1 MSEHTWVLENLAGY
15 VAGGLDAEE
24 REQLKEHL
32 DECADCARTFA
43 EVRAADR
50 KLDGLFADVRPN
62 PAMEDRSIQM
72 LRRQTRRP
80 GAFFLSRRGKV
91 LVAAAAV
98 VFVAFTGAGLG
109 ALIDEDQIQFPGSAE
124 NHLKQIALGVHMV
137 SGTVTEL
144 DGVAPLTRSVRT
156 DGEWREFALK
166 DADAMAEEIRQQA
179 EHFATDESKHTSTLP
194 GHLSV
199 RQRGFQ
205 QLGDQLKGK
214 EAQNTPTDGLSNTFG
229 FSPDGRTLA
238 ARSGA
243 SGLGARNNDLAPFS
257 GNGVATYT
265 PQKVI
270 IHNSSTQTTAKNEP
284 DRKFVGDFEPGKLN
298 LGQSFPPPSQQG
310 KEDPKGNN
318 QTTLKPDRVNQVVT
332 FGDKAEKK
340 PEQPP
345 EKAPPVARRVIRS
358 GDIDFEVNSFDDAVA
373 VVTRLVNATKGGYI
387 ATINSDKLPNGKVK
401 GSVVVRVPPDQL
413 DRLVLDLR
421 KEIGKAGELK
431 GQKIGSQ
438 DITKQYT
445 DLESRLRAA
454 RTMEERL
461 LKIIRDGKG
470 EIKDLVAAEKELGV
484 WRTRVEEIE
493 GELRY
498 YNNLVSLSTL
508 TVNLTEK
515 DIREAAAIDERERV
529 QAGIEVEDVDQS
541 YREALKAVTEAKG
554 RITKSEL
561 KQQSAGQFSAVLH
574 FEVEPEK
581 AGPVRD
587 RLKQLGNMV
596 RLEID
601 RVQTAQ
607 GGGTAPRDG
616 KVKRGPTQFFISLYN
631 LASVTPRETQTLRL
645 AAPDVPTAFGK
656 LRDALTKVKGRVLN
670 AQLNEQDR
678 QNVTAQLDFDI
689 RRADEG
695 TIQNSLS
702 GAGETLSRHVGRAAE
717 SENVTDAKV
726 RFKVELVQ
734 ATAIPPR
741 EIVTLA
747 VEVADV
753 KAALAVLNAQVKEV
767 EGRTVDSQIG
777 QERNGRVTARVIVD
791 VPLTAEAGLT
801 AKVESAG
808 AVRVQRVTRN
818 PQAPE
823 SKFAMARLDV
833 TLSNE
838 VLLPRDE
845 GLWAQVRNGLS
856 FSLRGLSLSVSWLIV
871 GVLFLLPWAILVYAV
886 VWLFRRSWRAEPA
899 PAATTA
905 MPTGSGTPPD
915 TGT

>member
-1 MSEHTWVLENLAGY
+1 VLL
-15 VAGGLDAEE
+15 
-24 REQLKEHL
+24 
-32 DECADCARTFA
+32 
-43 EVRAADR
+43 
-50 KLDGLFADVRPN
+50 
-62 PAMEDRSIQM
+62 
-72 LRRQTRRP
+72 
-80 GAFFLSRRGKV
+80 
-91 LVAAAAV
+91 AAAAV
-98 VFVAFTGAGLG
+98 VFLAFAGAGVG
-109 ALIDEDQIQFPGSAE
+109 ALIDEKQIQFRGSAE
-124 NHLKQIALGVHMV
+124 NHLKQIALGIHGAGGSPEVLFDD
-137 SGTVTEL
+137 SESQIAAGQARQAKRDLE
-144 DGVAPLTRSVRT
+144 
-156 DGEWREFALK
+156 LK
-166 DADAMAEEIRQQA
+166 DAQSRAQEFRERAEQDLYLA
-179 EHFATDESKHTSTLP
+179 GD
-194 GHLSV
+194 GV
-199 RQRGFQ
+199 RAPENHWADDGPSRGTTGLRTGVM
-205 QLGDQLKGK
+205 LGNERNRKGG
-214 EAQNTPTDGLSNTFG
+214 NTDGTSNTLGFG
-229 FSPDGRTLA
+229 FSPDGRKLA
-238 ARSGA
+238 TGFRVQ
-243 SGLGARNNDLAPFS
+243 
-257 GNGVATYT
+257 NGTTSTTEKKEVDSS
-265 PQKVI
+265 KV
-270 IHNSSTQTTAKNEP
+270 S
-284 DRKFVGDFEPGKLN
+284 DFYPGKLHTRET
-298 LGQSFPPPSQQG
+298 PPQKI
-310 KEDPKGNN
+310 KEEHKRETA
-318 QTTLKPDRVNQVVT
+318 TTPALARVNQT
-332 FGDKAEKK
+332 DNTDGHGLALGGIRPSQPEKA
-340 PEQPP
+340 QP
-345 EKAPPVARRVIRS
+345 EKAPPVTRRVIRS
-358 GDIDFEVNSFDDAVA
+358 GDIDFEITSFDDAVA
-373 VVTRLVNATKGGYI
+373 VITRLVNATKGGFI
-387 ATINSDKLPNGKVK
+387 ATINSDKLPNGKVR

-515 DIREAAAIDERERV
+515 NIRSAAAIDERERV
-529 QAGIEVEDVDQS
+529 QAGIEVEDVDQA
-541 YREALKAVTEAKG
+541 YREALKAITEAKG

-561 KQQSAGQFSAVLH
+561 KQQSAGQFSAVLN

-587 RLKQLGNMV
+587 RLKQIGNMV

-601 RVQTAQ
+601 RVQTAE

-616 KVKRGPTQFFISLYN
+616 KVKRGPTQFFVSMYN

-645 AAPDVPTAFGK
+645 AAPDVPAAFGK
-656 LRDALTKVKGRVLN
+656 LRDALGKVKGRVLN
-670 AQLNEQDR
+670 AQFNEQDR

-702 GAGETLSRHVGRAAE
+702 GAGETLSRHVARVPEG
-717 SENVTDAKV
+717 ENVTDGKV

-741 EIVTLA
+741 EVMTLA

-753 KAALAVLNAQVKEV
+753 EAALAVLTAQVKEV
-767 EGRTVDSQIG
+767 EGRTVDSQVG
-777 QERNGRVTARVIVD
+777 QERNGRVTARVLID
-791 VPLTAEAGLT
+791 VPLAAEAGLA
-801 AKVESAG
+801 AKLKSAG
-808 AVRVQRVTRN
+808 VVRVQRVTRN

-823 SKFAMARLDV
+823 GKLAVARLDV

-871 GVLFLLPWAILVYAV
+871 GVLFLLPWALLLYAV
-886 VWLFRRSWRAEPA
+886 VWLFRRLWRAEPA
-899 PAATTA
+899 PAAVTVA
-905 MPTGSGTPPD
+905 PAGGGTPE